1 MTQARAIALY
11 SKPDCVQCV
20 ATKRRMDRLGL
31 EYTEVDVSE
40 DADALAFI
48 KGLGYMQAPV
58 VVLDDDAHWSGN
70 RPDLIKQIG
79 A

>member
-20 ATKRRMDRLGL
+20 ATKRRLDRLGL
-31 EYTEVDVSE
+31 EYTEVDMAQ
-40 DADALAFI
+40 DPAALEYVR
-48 KGLGYMQAPV
+48 GLGYQQAPV
-58 VVLDDDAHWSGN
+58 VVLDDDTHWSGN
-70 RPDLIKQIG
+70 RPDLIDKIG